1 MLLRMYEL
9 GRAMNYV
16 RSYSLTRSLHFEQ
29 QQQERQQ
36 KMHDNIELDL
46 LCAFFSIHSAWSW
59 INHDLSMEMKEIWLV
74 CFFYYYYSVSF
85 IRFQL
90 LAEFCCCCC
99 HSTHITNAFTH
110 HLDPRSFNFTYVF
123 RFLIGGS
130 EKNMENLT
138 ILKMAFM
145 PAKWRKNH
153 HHEYTIIWFKVSIM
167 IWKKWEFK
175 CLCANVYFCVCV
187 FVRFLVQRVYALT
200 NRLKC
205 KTYKFR
211 FVSH

>member
-1 MLLRMYEL
+1 MCLFFNPQCLI
-9 GRAMNYV
+9 MNQSWSFNGNE
-16 RSYSLTRSLHFEQ
+16 RNLTCL
-29 QQQERQQ
+29 
-36 KMHDNIELDL
+36 
-46 LCAFFSIHSAWSW
+46 
-59 INHDLSMEMKEIWLV
+59 
-74 CFFYYYYSVSF
+74 FFYYYYSVSF

-90 LAEFCCCCC
+90 LAEFCCCCCC

-130 EKNMENLT
+130 EKNMKNLT

-187 FVRFLVQRVYALT
+187 CSVFL
-200 NRLKC
+200 C
-205 KTYKFR
+205 KESTHWR
-211 FVSH
+211 TD